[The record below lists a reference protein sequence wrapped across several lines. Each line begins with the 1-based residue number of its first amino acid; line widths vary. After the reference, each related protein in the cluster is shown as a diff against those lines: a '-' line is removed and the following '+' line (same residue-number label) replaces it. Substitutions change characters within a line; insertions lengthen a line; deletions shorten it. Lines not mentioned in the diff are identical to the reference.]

1 MSYCLIF
8 PGQGSQF
15 PGMSKGLKLDNA
27 VDPGLLAIM
36 DGGPEEDLD
45 QTINAQPAVLSVS
58 AALWER
64 SGLRDPDFVI
74 GHSLGEYTAL
84 VAAGSLQ
91 VGQAVELVK
100 KRAVFMDSSKP
111 MGTGGMAAVIGLSAD
126 EVADVL
132 KPLRDVWIANI
143 NGASQIV
150 ISGNTRSID
159 AAVPMLKDKGAR
171 RVVPLK
177 VSVASHCPFMEKA
190 KSHLRGHLAE
200 LKLEKPGCPVISNV
214 TAQPETDPDRIRAL
228 LSEQLVSPVQF
239 EKSVLNVAGKGIR
252 RFIEIGPRSV
262 LVALVRRI
270 VPDSQVEAIANDEH

>member
-27 VDPGLLAIM
+27 VGPGLRTIM

-45 QTINAQPAVLSVS
+45 QTVNAQPAVLSVS

-64 SGLRDPDFVI
+64 SCLSDPSFVI

-84 VAAGSLQ
+84 IAAGCLQ

-100 KRAVFMDSSKP
+100 KRAVFMDSSRP
-111 MGTGGMAAVIGLSAD
+111 RGTGGMAAVIGLSAD

-143 NGASQIV
+143 NGISQIV

-190 KSHLRGHLAE
+190 KSLLSEHLAG
-200 LKLEKPGCPVISNV
+200 LKLDKPICPVISNV

-228 LSEQLVSPVQF
+228 LAEQLVSPVQF
-239 EKSVLNVAGKGIR
+239 ERSVLNVASAGIR

-262 LVALVRRI
+262 LTALVRRI
-270 VPDSQVEAIANDEH
+270 VPDSQVEAITSDEH

>member
-1 MSYCLIF
+1 
-8 PGQGSQF
+8 
-15 PGMSKGLKLDNA
+15 MSKGLKLDNA
-27 VDPGLLAIM
+27 VDPGLQTIM

-45 QTINAQPAVLSVS
+45 QTVNAQPAVLSVS
-58 AALWER
+58 AALWGR
-64 SGLRDPDFVI
+64 SGLSDPDFVI

-100 KRAVFMDSSKP
+100 KRAVFMNSSKP
-111 MGTGGMAAVIGLSAD
+111 RGTGGMAVVIGLSAD

-171 RVVPLK
+171 RVVPMK

-190 KSHLRGHLAE
+190 KSNLRGHLAG
-200 LKLEKPGCPVISNV
+200 LKLEKPVCPVISNV

-228 LSEQLVSPVQF
+228 LAEQLVSPVQF
-239 EKSVLNVAGKGIR
+239 EKSVLNVAGTGIR

-262 LVALVRRI
+262 LAALVRRI
-270 VPDSQVEAIANDEH
+270 VPDLQVEAITNDEH